1 MVRGLQ
7 DQPQHCDLAVDRLD
21 SVQSAALV
29 RLSDGQ
35 LAANCSHTQEQ
46 NASR

>member
-35 LAANCSHTQEQ
+35 LAANCG
-46 NASR
+46 R